1 MNVKFIEL
9 VDNFLFEF
17 KDDLKKQCLVLMG
30 LPASGKST
38 FINNDLHKIL
48 PAFKRYKVINSDNQV
63 RRLQYQTAVD
73 HFAWLKKNVKDKVDI
88 LKFKSDTAYINNDND
103 EVVMGIDY
111 EWWLA
116 NEDKGIKNYFHW
128 WYKRFYAS
136 YFDIRDLAK
145 VIDKQLWKTKVVEAG
160 GVLII
165 DTVAARY
172 QKILDRLTDAKA
184 EGFNTTIVYLEI
196 TPELCIERDKLRK
209 NKKGRGVS
217 SSVINGYAKNMG
229 TAYSAYQSE
238 GTSQDSVVDR
248 LMKFKWKP
256 KRGGTAV
263 EGTWTKIEDNRYA
276 LKKKTLGLKNTKE
289 RG

>member
-73 HFAWLKKNVKDKVDI
+73 HFAWLKKNVKDKIDI
-88 LKFKSDTAYINNDND
+88 LKFKADTTYVDNKFK
-103 EVVMGIDY
+103 ERVIPITY
-111 EWWLA
+111 EWWMA
-116 NEDKGIKNYFHW
+116 NESKGIKNYFKVF
-128 WYKRFYAS
+128 YKLFYAT

-145 VIDKQLWKTKVVEAG
+145 VIDKQLWQTKVIEAG
-160 GVLII
+160 NILII
-165 DTVAARY
+165 DTVAAKHK
-172 QKILDRLTDAKA
+172 KILDRLTDAKA

-196 TPELCIERDKLRK
+196 TPELCIERDKFRE
-209 NKKGRGVS
+209 NMEGRGVS
-217 SSVINGYAKNMG
+217 ASVINGYAKNMG

-248 LMKFKWKP
+248 LMKFEWKP
-256 KRGGTAV
+256 TGNSVIK
-263 EGTWTKIEDNRYA
+263 GTWSKIEDNRYA